1 MRAALIQM
9 PVTADKSENLE
20 TACLRLREAKARGA
34 DIAVLP
40 EMFCCP
46 YDSACFRTF
55 GEGWRSSASPV
66 RPGGGAGAVRGG
78 RLPAGAGG
86 GPGL

>member
-40 EMFCCP
+40 EMFCWPCP
-46 YDSACFRTF
+46 P
-55 GEGWRSSASPV
+55 WRRSW
-66 RPGGGAGAVRGG
+66 RCTW
-78 RLPAGAGG
+78 
-86 GPGL
+86 